1 MLPRN
6 ERIERKAK
14 VLKRLDPKRK
24 VELDDTFTHHVANAI
39 RASSPREFQL
49 EIDDALEALEDAL
62 DGALYELLDKQHFA
76 TEEDSSLA

>member
-24 VELDDTFTHHVANAI
+24 VELDDTFTHHVANAF

-49 EIDDALEALEDAL
+49 EIDDALEALEAAL
-62 DGALYELLDKQHFA
+62 NGALYEILGKHFA
-76 TEEDSSLA
+76 TDEDSSLD